1 MLNTCFPQKIYEI
14 HPFPYCLHVIH
25 LSVTIALNL
34 VFMLSMTKAQLH
46 VTVGI
51 EYFSLE
57 RGELQSSPMVVTPS
71 NAELN

>member
-1 MLNTCFPQKIYEI
+1 MKYILCL
-14 HPFPYCLHVIH
+14 HLSCLHVVH
-25 LSVTIALNL
+25 LSVTMALNC
-34 VFMLSMTKAQLH
+34 VFMLSMTKVQLH

>member
-1 MLNTCFPQKIYEI
+1 MKYILW
-14 HPFPYCLHVIH
+14 PFLHCLHVARP
-25 LSVTIALNL
+25 SVTMALSW
-34 VFMLSMTKAQLH
+34 VFMLSVTKVQLH

-57 RGELQSSPMVVTPS
+57 RGELQSSPMIVTPS